1 MFNRPLT
8 SFVPDIYKDIVEMND
23 IMNSEEF
30 VMSIARREMLAA
42 FSNTFVLTSDES
54 GVIMFEKMLN
64 IVANSHTEDLE
75 FRKERILNRLSMSP
89 PFTVRFMQQ
98 KLNEIIGVGA
108 WSAYVD
114 FNNYTLYVESSAT
127 NQNWYSEIEF
137 TINRIKPCNMVFI
150 NVPYTAASIHFSE
163 EISYTQPHWRYRLG
177 SWKLGAHP
185 FATADRGGMIK
196 MAETKSV
203 QRALLND
210 AANFVAQDISHVV
223 LNDNI
228 TISEFRLKQVSDS
241 TVTVEYAVDANMT
254 NLITS
259 IKLMKADGTV
269 LTQSSVYVPV
279 TQTVVSK
286 HIITVKEGA

>member
-1 MFNRPLT
+1 MFKRPLK
-8 SFVPDIYKDIVEMND
+8 SFLPGIYKDIIEMKD

-30 VMSIARREMLAA
+30 VMDIARREMLSA

-64 IVANSHTEDLE
+64 ILANPQTEDLE
-75 FRKERILNRLSMSP
+75 FRRQRSLNRLATSP
-89 PFTVRFMQQ
+89 PFTFRFLQQ

-137 TINRIKPCNMVFI
+137 TINRIKPCNLVFI
-150 NVPYTAASIHFSE
+150 NVPYTSASIRLSE
-163 EISYTQPHWRYRLG
+163 EISYTQQNWRYRLG

-185 FATADRGGMIK
+185 FATSDGGGVIK
-196 MAETKSV
+196 MAETSSI
-203 QRALLND
+203 QQALLND
-210 AANFVAQDISHVV
+210 AANFVASDISHVV
-223 LNDNI
+223 LNDSI
-228 TISEFRLKQVSDS
+228 TISEFRLKQVSDNVAS
-241 TVTVEYAVDANMT
+241 VAYTVDPSMT
-254 NLITS
+254 NLITN

-269 LTQSSVYVPV
+269 LTQSAVYVPV
-279 TQTVVSK
+279 TQTVLSK
-286 HIITVKEGA
+286 HMITVKEGI